1 MIADS
6 SHILSVSVS
15 AERMGAILNGSPHYD
30 KNVLTNPENLL
41 CIDAEGKYRVTG
53 ANPHTADICDYNDG
67 VFPFVPR
74 FFSYIRFSCGLQSVL
89 VEVSRITSIPFNV
102 SWDKRSATWIIRYH
116 LGKIVENQ
124 K

>member
-1 MIADS
+1 MIASDN
-6 SHILSVSVS
+6 ILSVTVS
-15 AERMGAILNGSPHYD
+15 AERFKAILSGFPHYD
-30 KNVLTNPENLL
+30 KNVLTNPEKLL
-41 CIDAEGKYRVTG
+41 CIDAEGEYRVTG

-67 VFPFVPR
+67 AFPFVPR

-89 VEVSRITSIPFNV
+89 IEVSRITSIPFNV

-116 LGKIVENQ
+116 LGKIVKNQ

>member
-1 MIADS
+1 MIASDT
-6 SHILSVSVS
+6 ILSVAVS

-30 KNVLTNPENLL
+30 KNVLTNPEKLL

-53 ANPHTADICDYNDG
+53 ANPLTADISDYNRG

-74 FFSYIRFSCGLQSVL
+74 SFSYIRFSCGLQSVI
-89 VEVSRITSIPFNV
+89 VEVSYITSIPFNV
-102 SWDKRSATWIIRYH
+102 SWDKRSATWVIRYY

>member
-1 MIADS
+1 MIASDT
-6 SHILSVSVS
+6 ILSVAVS
-15 AERMGAILNGSPHYD
+15 AERFKAILNGFPHYD
-30 KNVLTNPENLL
+30 KNVLTNPEKLL

-53 ANPHTADICDYNDG
+53 ANPLTADISDYNGG

-89 VEVSRITSIPFNV
+89 VEVSCIASIPFNV

-116 LGKIVENQ
+116 LGKIVKNQ